1 MKLSNLIEA
10 KPFDDGLGGENPDV
24 PDEWFEWIKDH
35 KATIGEIRPKA
46 WSVKNG
52 ELCCLKTRVLELG
65 KVTDETLP
73 PFKLGEMG
81 NVTLTKTCK
90 FSDLSWLPTEVDHL
104 ALTTAKIKSIKG
116 LSKKCRKVTELI
128 LTPYLESGLLEIFK
142 LNGLKKLTAFL
153 SSGNG
158 DDDPQFADAFHIVHD
173 IWTDGGDALDAQF
186 ALQDTGLER
195 FQ

>member
-1 MKLSNLIEA
+1 MKLKNLLEA
-10 KPFDDGLGGENPDV
+10 KPRNDGLDGQNSDV
-24 PDEWFEWIKDH
+24 PPEWFEWIVAH

-46 WSVKNG
+46 WSVRNG
-52 ELCCLKTRVLELG
+52 ELCCIKTRVVELG
-65 KVTDETLP
+65 KITDESLP

-90 FSDLSWLPTEVDHL
+90 FSDLSWLPTEVEHL

-158 DDDPQFADAFHIVHD
+158 DDDPQFADAFRIVHD
-173 IWTDGGDALDAQF
+173 IWSDGGDALDAHF
-186 ALQDTGLER
+186 ALQDARLER
-195 FQ
+195 FA